1 MAEPIDIIKRPL
13 ITEKSTWESQRII
26 KKGRRS
32 GEAVNRYS
40 FKVAMPARKPQIKA
54 AIEHLYGVRVE
65 KVSTQIRKGVS
76 DCVSC
81 FSDVESCPTNFPKIL
96 RLFGG
101 TCGAVEKALLD
112 SVP

>member
-65 KVSTQIRKGVS
+65 KVSTQIRKGQTYRTRYGT
-76 DCVSC
+76 
-81 FSDVESCPTNFPKIL
+81 TNSGDWKRATVQLHKDDRIE
-96 RLFGG
+96 LF
-101 TCGAVEKALLD
+101 
-112 SVP
+112 